1 MPYLPTVEGSRSMPP
16 PPGTAK
22 QKDPAVSQALRMPL
36 VPRRYAHYSLSLPW
50 VNVGVNPYPVNQ
62 SAAIW

>member
-16 PPGTAK
+16 RRVLQNK
-22 QKDPAVSQALRMPL
+22 KDPAVSQ
-36 VPRRYAHYSLSLPW
+36 VPADVTGSRRYAHYSLALPW